1 MTVKELAKILGATTV
16 AESDFEREINGGYA
30 GDLLSFVMG
39 RAMPDCA
46 WYTIMTNVNV
56 CAVATLTDC
65 AVVVICEDCI
75 PDEMLVTRA
84 KSQGINVI
92 ATSLDMHS
100 AIALVAK
107 NC

>member
-1 MTVKELAKILGATTV
+1 MTVKELANILGATTV

-65 AVVVICEDCI
+65 AVVVICEDCT
-75 PDEMLVTRA
+75 PDEMLVSRA

>member
-1 MTVKELAKILGATTV
+1 MTVRELANILGATTV
-16 AESDFEREINGGYA
+16 AESDFEREVHGGYA

-39 RAMPDCA
+39 RAMPNCA

-75 PDEMLVTRA
+75 PDKLLVERA
-84 KSQGINVI
+84 KGQGINII
-92 ATSLDMHS
+92 ATSLDIYS
-100 AIALVAK
+100 AIELVAK
-107 NC
+107 NN

>member
-46 WYTIMTNVNV
+46 WYTIMTNIDRLR
-56 CAVATLTDC
+56 CGCHLRRLH
-65 AVVVICEDCI
+65 
-75 PDEMLVTRA
+75 P
-84 KSQGINVI
+84 
-92 ATSLDMHS
+92 
-100 AIALVAK
+100 
-107 NC
+107 

>member
-1 MTVKELAKILGATTV
+1 MTVRELANILGATTV
-16 AESDFEREINGGYA
+16 AESDFEREIIGGYA

-39 RAMPDCA
+39 RAMPNCA

-65 AVVVICEDCI
+65 AVVIICEDCTADQLLI
-75 PDEMLVTRA
+75 ERA

-92 ATSLDMHS
+92 ATSLDIYS
-100 AIALVAK
+100 AIELVAK
-107 NC
+107 NN